1 MAQISIDNS
10 KRDTDILA
18 LKAENPKLSNEAI
31 GAEFGISRERVR
43 QVLNAQE
50 RSQRQRAANARA
62 ATRFRDSF
70 AKYERIRPGSA

>member
-1 MAQISIDNS
+1 MPNISIDNS
-10 KRDTDILA
+10 KRDKNILA

-43 QVLNAQE
+43 QILNAEE
-50 RSQRQRAANARA
+50 RMQRQRAANERV

-70 AKYERIRPGSA
+70 AKYERIRHGGA